1 LERKQITFYLSFYK
15 AIRRIKKKT
24 DRCDAYD
31 ALFDYAFSGIAPDL
45 DNMPDAAA
53 IAFELV
59 KPNIDA
65 SNKKASSGSKGGTSK
80 QSDSKPELNGKQT
93 GSKTQANSKQSASKK
108 ENEKENKIEIEDK
121 CLIGPETPAVIS
133 LPLNDGTEFGV
144 TDSMVNEFTN
154 LYPAVDVMQELRN
167 MRGWLINN
175 PKNRKTFGGI
185 RRFIN
190 SWLSRE
196 QDKPRMGTT
205 KQQNNGYVH
214 GADRLMQML
223 ERGDFD
229 D

>member
-1 LERKQITFYLSFYK
+1 MERKQITFYQSFYK

-31 ALFDYAFSGIAPDL
+31 ALFDYAFSGIAPEL
-45 DNMPDAAA
+45 ENLPDAAA

-80 QSDSKPELNGKQT
+80 QSDNKPEANSKQT
-93 GSKTQANSKQSASKK
+93 GSKQQANDKQKVSKK

-121 CLIGPETPAVIS
+121 CLLGPESPAVIS
-133 LPLNDGTEFGV
+133 LPLNDGSEFGV
-144 TDSMVNEFTN
+144 TDSMVKEFMN

-196 QDKPRMGTT
+196 QDKPRTVAQ

>member
-1 LERKQITFYLSFYK
+1 MERNQITFYLSFFK

-31 ALFDYAFSGIAPDL
+31 ALFDYAFSGIIPDMDKL
-45 DNMPDAAA
+45 PDSAA

-65 SNKKASSGSKGGTSK
+65 SNKKAISGAKGGSVK
-80 QSDSKPELNGKQT
+80 QSESKPEANNKQA
-93 GSKTQANSKQSASKK
+93 GSKKEDKKEREDKK
-108 ENEKENKIEIEDK
+108 ENE
-121 CLIGPETPAVIS
+121 CYIGPEIPLVIS

-144 TDSMVNEFTN
+144 TESMVLEFCS
-154 LYPAVDVMQELRN
+154 LYPAVDVMQELRS
-167 MRGWLINN
+167 MRGWLLNN
-175 PKNRKTFGGI
+175 PKNRKTPGGI

-196 QDKPRMGTT
+196 QDKPHVAKR
-205 KQQNNGYVH
+205 NANAGYVH
-214 GADRLMQML
+214 GADRLAQMIQ
-223 ERGDFD
+223 RGDFD

>member
-1 LERKQITFYLSFYK
+1 MERKQITFYLSFFK

-31 ALFDYAFSGIAPDL
+31 ALFDYAFSGISPDMDKL
-45 DNMPDAAA
+45 PDSAA

-65 SNKKASSGSKGGTSK
+65 SNKKAISGAKGGSAK
-80 QSDSKPELNGKQT
+80 QIESKPEANGKQT
-93 GSKTQANSKQSASKK
+93 ASKK
-108 ENEKENKIEIEDK
+108 EGKKEKEDK
-121 CLIGPETPAVIS
+121 KENECYIGPETPPVIS

-144 TDSMVNEFTN
+144 TESMVIEFCS
-154 LYPAVDVMQELRN
+154 LYPAVDVMQELRS
-167 MRGWLINN
+167 MRGWLLNN
-175 PKNRKTFGGI
+175 PKNRKTPGGI

-196 QDKPRMGTT
+196 QDKPHVAQR
-205 KQQNNGYVH
+205 NANAGYVH
-214 GADRLMQML
+214 GADRLAQMIQ
-223 ERGDFD
+223 RGDFD

>member
-45 DNMPDAAA
+45 DNLPDAAA

-80 QSDSKPELNGKQT
+80 QIDSKPEVNGKQT
-93 GSKTQANSKQSASKK
+93 VSKTQANSKQSASKK

-144 TDSMVNEFTN
+144 TDSMVNEFMN

>member
-1 LERKQITFYLSFYK
+1 MERKQITFYLSFYK

-45 DNMPDAAA
+45 DNLPDAAA
-53 IAFELV
+53 IAFELI

-80 QSDSKPELNGKQT
+80 QSDSKPEANGKQT
-93 GSKTQANSKQSASKK
+93 GSKTQASNKQSASKK

-121 CLIGPETPAVIS
+121 CLMGPETPTVIS

-144 TDSMVNEFTN
+144 TDSMVNEFMN

-175 PKNRKTFGGI
+175 PKNRKTSGGI

-196 QDKPRMGTT
+196 QDKPRMVAT

>member
-1 LERKQITFYLSFYK
+1 MERKQITFYLSFYK

-31 ALFDYAFSGIAPDL
+31 ALFDYAFSGISPDL
-45 DNMPDAAA
+45 DNLPDAAA

-80 QSDSKPELNGKQT
+80 QGDSKPEANCKQT
-93 GSKTQANSKQSASKK
+93 GSKTQANCKQSASKK
-108 ENEKENKIEIEDK
+108 ENEKENKIEIEDE
-121 CLIGPETPAVIS
+121 CLMIGPETPSVIS
-133 LPLNDGTEFGV
+133 LPLNDGSEFGV
-144 TDSMVNEFTN
+144 TVAMTSEFST

-167 MRGWLINN
+167 MRGWLLNN
-175 PKNRKTFGGI
+175 PKNRKTASGI

-190 SWLSRE
+190 SWLARE
-196 QDKPRMGTT
+196 QDKPRTQP
-205 KQQNNGYVH
+205 KQQNTGYVH
-214 GADRLMQML
+214 GADRLLNML

>member
-1 LERKQITFYLSFYK
+1 MERKQITFYLSFYK

-31 ALFDYAFSGIAPDL
+31 ALFDYAFSGIAPDI
-45 DNMPDAAA
+45 DNLPDAAA

-65 SNKKASSGSKGGTSK
+65 SNKKASSGSKGGAVK
-80 QSDSKPELNGKQT
+80 QSDSEPEANGKQVA
-93 GSKTQANSKQSASKK
+93 SKQQANRKQITSKK

-121 CLIGPETPAVIS
+121 CLIGPESPAVIS
-133 LPLNDGTEFGV
+133 LPLNDGSEFGV
-144 TDSMVNEFTN
+144 TDSMVKEFIN

-175 PKNRKTFGGI
+175 PKNRKTPGGI

-196 QDKPRMGTT
+196 QDKPRPVAQ
-205 KQQNNGYVH
+205 KQQNGGYVH